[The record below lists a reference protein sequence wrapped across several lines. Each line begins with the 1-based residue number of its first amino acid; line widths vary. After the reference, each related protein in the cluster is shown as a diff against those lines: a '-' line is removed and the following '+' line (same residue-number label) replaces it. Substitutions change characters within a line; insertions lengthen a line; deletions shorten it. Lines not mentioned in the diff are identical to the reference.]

1 MRHVFIVNPVSGKA
15 DASGSL
21 VPQIIQAAARQVV
34 EYEILLTERP
44 GHGVELARQQAEQ
57 GEPVRLYACG
67 GDGTLNEVLRGAY
80 GFENAQTAC
89 VPCGSGNDFVRNF
102 GGSAPFLDLE
112 NLIQGDAVPMD
123 LIETDQGLA
132 AAICSAG
139 LDAQVAYGIPKFRR
153 IPLCGGSMAY
163 KLSILQAVSGP
174 LGHRL
179 RVCADDEVITGN
191 FLMLALCNGST
202 YGGGFLAAP
211 QACMNDG
218 LLELVLVR
226 KISRLQIA
234 RLIGDYQKGL
244 HMQGGQ
250 VAPAYRDII
259 IARKVRRLQLD
270 TLDGNPIVV
279 TRDGE
284 CAPYNSLR
292 ARVLPAAAQIV
303 LPRSVLSA
311 ELPALRR
318 NTACIERLS

>member
-15 DASGSL
+15 DASGIL
-21 VPQIIQAAARQVV
+21 VPRIIQAAVHLNLDYQ
-34 EYEILLTERP
+34 ILLTEKP
-44 GHGVELARQQAEQ
+44 GHGVELAQQQAEQ
-57 GEPVRLYACG
+57 EADVRLYACG
-67 GDGTLNEVLRGAY
+67 GDGTLNEVLRGSRGY
-80 GFENAQTAC
+80 GNVQVAC

-163 KLSILQAVSGP
+163 KLSILQAVGGK

-179 RVCADDEVITGN
+179 RIHADDEVITDD

-202 YGGGFLAAP
+202 YGGGFCAAP

-218 LLELVLVR
+218 LLELVMVR

-234 RLIGDYQKGL
+234 RLIGDYKKGL
-244 HMQGGQ
+244 HMQGDQ
-250 VAPAYRDII
+250 VASAYRNII
-259 IARKVRRLQLD
+259 LYRKVRRMRLE
-270 TLDGNPIVV
+270 TLDGQPIVV

-284 CAPYNSLR
+284 CAPYNHLR
-292 ARVLPAAAQIV
+292 AQVLPSAARIV
-303 LPRSVLSA
+303 LPRSVLDGP
-311 ELPALRR
+311 LPALRKVAIH
-318 NTACIERLS
+318 TK

>member
-15 DASGSL
+15 DASGLL
-21 VPQIIQAAARQVV
+21 VPRIIQAAAQQHLN
-34 EYEILLTERP
+34 YQILLTEKP
-44 GHGVELARQQAEQ
+44 GHGVELAQRQAQQEGQ
-57 GEPVRLYACG
+57 VRLYACG

-80 GFENAQTAC
+80 GHANAQVAC

-102 GGSAPFLDLE
+102 GGSAPFLNLE
-112 NLIQGDAVPMD
+112 DLIQGEAVPMD
-123 LIETDQGLA
+123 LIETDQGIA
-132 AAICSAG
+132 VAICSAG

-179 RVCADDEVITGN
+179 RICADDEIITGD

-211 QACMNDG
+211 HACMNDG
-218 LLELVLVR
+218 FLELILVR
-226 KISRLQIA
+226 KIGRLQIA

-244 HMQGGQ
+244 HMQGDQ

-259 IARKVRRLQLD
+259 LARKVRRLQLD
-270 TLDGNPIVV
+270 TLDGRPIVV

-284 CAPYNSLR
+284 CAPYSSLR
-292 ARVLPAAAQIV
+292 AHVLPAAAQIV
-303 LPRSVLSA
+303 LPRSVLDTELSA
-311 ELPALRR
+311 LCKDAAFNR
-318 NTACIERLS
+318 

>member
-15 DASGSL
+15 DASGLL
-21 VPQIIQAAARQVV
+21 VPRIIQAASHRGLDYQ
-34 EYEILLTERP
+34 ILLTEKP
-44 GHGVELARQQAEQ
+44 GHGVELARQQAERE
-57 GEPVRLYACG
+57 GPVRLYACG

-80 GFENAQTAC
+80 GHQNAQVAC

-102 GGSAPFLDLE
+102 GGSEPFLDLE
-112 NLIQGDAVPMD
+112 NLIQGEAVPMD

-132 AAICSAG
+132 VAICSAG

-153 IPLCGGSMAY
+153 LPLCGGSMAY

-179 RVCADDEVITGN
+179 RVCADDEVITGD

-211 QACMNDG
+211 HACMNDG

-244 HMQGGQ
+244 HMQGDQ

-259 IARKVRRLQLD
+259 VSWRVRRMCLD
-270 TLDGNPIVV
+270 TLDGKPIVV

-284 CAPYNSLR
+284 CAPYTSLR
-292 ARVLPAAAQIV
+292 AQVLPASAQIV
-303 LPRSVLSA
+303 LPHSLVNSD
-311 ELPALRR
+311 LPALSGAAARV
-318 NTACIERLS
+318 

>member
-15 DASGSL
+15 DASGLL
-21 VPQIIQAAARQVV
+21 VPRIIQAAAQQHLN
-34 EYEILLTERP
+34 YQILLTEKP
-44 GHGVELARQQAEQ
+44 GHGVELAQRQAEQ
-57 GEPVRLYACG
+57 EGPVRLYACG

-80 GFENAQTAC
+80 DHANAQVAC

-102 GGSAPFLDLE
+102 GGSAPFLNLE
-112 NLIQGDAVPMD
+112 DLIQGEAVPMD
-123 LIETDQGLA
+123 LIETDQGIA
-132 AAICSAG
+132 VAICSAG

-179 RVCADDEVITGN
+179 RICADDEIITGD

-202 YGGGFLAAP
+202 YGGGFQAAP
-211 QACMNDG
+211 HACVNDG

-244 HMQGGQ
+244 HMQGEQ
-250 VAPAYRDII
+250 VAPAYRNII
-259 IARKVRRLQLD
+259 ISRRVRRMRLD
-270 TLDGNPIVV
+270 TLDGKPIVV

-284 CAPYNSLR
+284 CAPYTSLC
-292 ARVLPAAAQIV
+292 AQVLPAAARIV
-303 LPRSVLSA
+303 LPHSLVNA
-311 ELPALRR
+311 GLPALQGE
-318 NTACIERLS
+318 TARA

>member
-15 DASGSL
+15 DVSGSL
-21 VPQIIQAAARQVV
+21 VPRIIQAAARQGA
-34 EYEILLTERP
+34 EYQILLTERP
-44 GHGVELARQQAEQ
+44 GHAVELARQQAQ
-57 GEPVRLYACG
+57 TDGPVRLYACG
-67 GDGTLNEVLRGAY
+67 GDGTLNEVLQGAY
-80 GFENAQTAC
+80 GLENAQVAC

-112 NLIQGDAVPMD
+112 DLIRGEAVPMD
-123 LIETDQGLA
+123 LIETDQGLV

-179 RVCADDEVITGN
+179 RVCADDEIITGD
-191 FLMLALCNGST
+191 FLMLALCNGCS
-202 YGGGFLAAP
+202 YGGGFVAAP
-211 QACMNDG
+211 QACLDDG

-234 RLIGDYQKGL
+234 RLIGDYQKGQ
-244 HMQGGQ
+244 HMQGDQ
-250 VAPAYRDII
+250 VAPAYREII
-259 IARKVRRLQLD
+259 LYRRVRRLRLD
-270 TLDGNPIVV
+270 TLDGKPIVV

-284 CAPYNSLR
+284 CAPYSSLQ
-292 ARVLPAAAQIV
+292 ARVLPDAARIV
-303 LPRSVLSA
+303 LPQTLLNRP
-311 ELPALRR
+311 LPAVHRQCAPL
-318 NTACIERLS
+318 

>member
-1 MRHVFIVNPVSGKA
+1 MTDA
-15 DASGSL
+15 D
-21 VPQIIQAAARQVV
+21 
-34 EYEILLTERP
+34 
-44 GHGVELARQQAEQ
+44 LART
-57 GEPVRLYACG
+57 V
-67 GDGTLNEVLRGAY
+67 
-80 GFENAQTAC
+80 
-89 VPCGSGNDFVRNF
+89 
-102 GGSAPFLDLE
+102 
-112 NLIQGDAVPMD
+112 I
-123 LIETDQGLA
+123 A
-132 AAICSAG
+132 AN
-139 LDAQVAYGIPKFRR
+139 
-153 IPLCGGSMAY
+153 
-163 KLSILQAVSGP
+163 
-174 LGHRL
+174 
-179 RVCADDEVITGN
+179 ITF

-318 NTACIERLS
+318 DTACIERLS

>member
-112 NLIQGDAVPMD
+112 NLIQGDAVPMA

-179 RVCADDEVITGN
+179 RVCADDEVITGD
-191 FLMLALCNGST
+191 FLMLALCNGAT
-202 YGGGFLAAP
+202 YGGGFLAAT

-226 KISRLQIA
+226 NISRLPIA
-234 RLIGDYQKGL
+234 RRIGDYQKGL

-311 ELPALRR
+311 ERPALRR

>member
-15 DASGSL
+15 DASGVL
-21 VPQIIQAAARQVV
+21 VPKIIQAAARQGVA
-34 EYEILLTERP
+34 YEILLTERP
-44 GHGVELARQQAEQ
+44 GHGVELARQQAES
-57 GEPVRLYACG
+57 GESVRLYACG

-80 GFENAQTAC
+80 GYKNAQVAC

-112 NLIQGDAVPMD
+112 NLIQGKAVTMD

-163 KLSILQAVSGP
+163 KLSILQAVSGH

-179 RVCADDEVITGN
+179 RICADDETITGD

-202 YGGGFLAAP
+202 YGGGFWAAP

-218 LLELVLVR
+218 LLDLVLVR
-226 KISRLQIA
+226 KIGRLQIA

-244 HMQGGQ
+244 HMQGDQ

-259 IARKVRRLQLD
+259 LARKVRRLQLD

-284 CAPYNSLR
+284 CAPYTSLQ
-292 ARVLPAAAQIV
+292 AHVLPAAVQIV
-303 LPRSVLSA
+303 LPRSVLNA

-318 NTACIERLS
+318 DAAHN

>member
-15 DASGSL
+15 DASGTL
-21 VPQIIQAAARQVV
+21 VPEIIQAVSDQNLD
-34 EYEILLTERP
+34 YQIFLTEYP
-44 GHGVELARQQAEQ
+44 GHAVELARQQAGQ
-57 GEPVRLYACG
+57 SGEVRLYACG
-67 GDGTLNEVLRGAY
+67 GDGTLNEVLHGSY
-80 GFENAQTAC
+80 GCKNVQVAC

-102 GGSAPFLDLE
+102 GGNVPFRNLE
-112 NLIQGDAVPMD
+112 DLIQGDAVPMD

-163 KLSILQAVSGP
+163 KLSILQAISGK
-174 LGHRL
+174 LGHHL
-179 RVCADDEVITGN
+179 RIHADDEVITGD

-202 YGGGFLAAP
+202 YGGGFCAAP

-218 LLELVLVR
+218 LLELVMVR

-244 HMQGGQ
+244 HMQGDQ
-250 VAPAYRDII
+250 VAPAYQNII
-259 IARKVRRLQLD
+259 VYRRVRRMRME
-270 TLDGNPIVV
+270 TLDGQPIVV

-284 CAPYNSLR
+284 CAPLFHLH
-292 ARVLPAAAQIV
+292 AQVLPDATHIV
-303 LPRSVLSA
+303 LPRSVLNGP
-311 ELPALRR
+311 LPALHRASL
-318 NTACIERLS
+318 TK

>member
-1 MRHVFIVNPVSGKA
+1 MRHVFIVNPISGKA
-15 DASGSL
+15 DASGTL
-21 VPQIIQAAARQVV
+21 VPQIIQAAVYLNLDYQ
-34 EYEILLTERP
+34 ILLTEKP

-57 GEPVRLYACG
+57 GTDVRLYACG
-67 GDGTLNEVLRGAY
+67 GDGTLNEVLRGSLGY
-80 GFENAQTAC
+80 GNVQVAC

-102 GGSAPFLDLE
+102 GGSKPFLDLE

-163 KLSILQAVSGP
+163 KMSILQAVSGK

-179 RVCADDEVITGN
+179 RIHADDEVITDD

-202 YGGGFLAAP
+202 YGGGFCAAP

-218 LLELVLVR
+218 LLELVMVR

-234 RLIGDYQKGL
+234 RLIGDYKKGL
-244 HMQGGQ
+244 HMQGDQ
-250 VAPAYRDII
+250 VAAAYRNII
-259 IARKVRRLQLD
+259 LYRRVHRMRLE
-270 TLDGNPIVV
+270 TLDGQPIVV

-284 CAPYNSLR
+284 CAPYNHLR
-292 ARVLPAAAQIV
+292 AQVLPAAAQVV
-303 LPRSVLSA
+303 LPRSVLDGP
-311 ELPALRR
+311 LPALRKV
-318 NTACIERLS
+318 TIHTK